1 MPIYKAPLEDV
12 NFLLNDVFQI
22 DRYDNLPGF
31 SDASADVREAI
42 LGEAAK
48 LSEEVLQPLNRVGD
62 LEGCIRHD
70 DGSVTTPKG
79 FKEAYKQVA
88 EGGWL
93 GLSAPAE
100 YGGQGLP
107 VTLSQAVTEFQ
118 CSANMAFSMYPGL
131 TMGATAALIVHG
143 KPEQKNIFVPKMV
156 AGEWTGTMNLTE
168 PQCGTD
174 LGLLRTKAVKQADGS
189 YKITG
194 TKIFISAGEHDLTEN
209 IIHLVL
215 ARIEG
220 APAGIKG
227 VSLFVV
233 PKFLVNADGSL
244 GARNGVTCGSIEH
257 KMGIHGNSTCVMN
270 YDGATGWLIGEE
282 NKGMQ
287 GMFVMMNEARLG
299 VGVQGLAQSEVA
311 YQNAVA
317 YARDRLQGRSL
328 TGAKA
333 PDKPA
338 DPIIVHPDV
347 RRMLLTIRAFNEA
360 AARLVVWTALKSDVA
375 HRSSDPKDRQEA
387 DDHMGLM
394 TPVMKGVLTDVG
406 FSNAVLAQQMYGGHG
421 YIAEQGMEQFVRDA
435 RIAMI
440 YEGANGIQALDLVGR
455 KLPRDGG
462 RAVMAFFGEVA
473 AFAKDHGADEAM
485 KPYVA
490 AAHDRRSG
498 HLQQATTWLM
508 QNAMMKPD
516 NAGAAATD
524 YMQLFGLVT
533 FAFMWARMAKVAQDK
548 IAAGGATP
556 VSDHQ
561 ARHRPFLH
569 GADAAGNRA
578 ASCAHPDRMRDHHGI
593 GGGSVLTGD
602 ILPAALRD
610 LRA

>member
-1 MPIYKAPLEDV
+1 MPIYKAPVEDV
-12 NFLLNDVFQI
+12 SFLLNDVFQI

-31 SDASADVREAI
+31 TDASADVREAI

-79 FKEAYKQVA
+79 FKEAFKQVA

-118 CSANMAFSMYPGL
+118 SSANMAFSMYGGL
-131 TMGATAALIVHG
+131 TMGATAALMVHG
-143 KPEQKNIFVPKMV
+143 KPEQKKMFVPKMV

-194 TKIFISAGEHDLTEN
+194 TKIFISAGEHDLADN

-233 PKFLVNADGSL
+233 PKILVNADGSL

-299 VGVQGLAQSEVA
+299 VAVQGLAQSEVA

-328 TGAKA
+328 TGA
-333 PDKPA
+333 
-338 DPIIVHPDV
+338 
-347 RRMLLTIRAFNEA
+347 
-360 AARLVVWTALKSDVA
+360 
-375 HRSSDPKDRQEA
+375 
-387 DDHMGLM
+387 
-394 TPVMKGVLTDVG
+394 
-406 FSNAVLAQQMYGGHG
+406 
-421 YIAEQGMEQFVRDA
+421 
-435 RIAMI
+435 
-440 YEGANGIQALDLVGR
+440 EGAGQAGR
-455 KLPRDGG
+455 SDHRASRRAPHAAHHPRLQRGGARHGGVDRAEERRRPPLQRSQGPPGG
-462 RAVMAFFGEVA
+462 RRS
-473 AFAKDHGADEAM
+473 HGADDAGHEGRA
-485 KPYVA
+485 
-490 AAHDRRSG
+490 DRCRIFQRG
-498 HLQQATTWLM
+498 
-508 QNAMMKPD
+508 
-516 NAGAAATD
+516 AGAAD
-524 YMQLFGLVT
+524 VWRPRLY
-533 FAFMWARMAKVAQDK
+533 RR
-548 IAAGGATP
+548 
-556 VSDHQ
+556 
-561 ARHRPFLH
+561 ARH
-569 GADAAGNRA
+569 GAVRA
-578 ASCAHPDRMRDHHGI
+578 RCAHRH
-593 GGGSVLTGD
+593 
-602 ILPAALRD
+602 D
-610 LRA
+610 L

>member
-1 MPIYKAPLEDV
+1 MPTYRAPLEDV
-12 NFLLNDVFQI
+12 RFLLNDVFQI

-62 LEGCIRHD
+62 LEGCVRHD

-79 FKEAYKQVA
+79 FKAAFAKLA

-107 VTLSQAVTEFQ
+107 VTLTQVVTEFL
-118 CSANMAFSMYPGL
+118 SAANMAFSMYGGL
-131 TMGATAALIVHG
+131 TQGATAALLVHG
-143 KPEQKNIFVPKMV
+143 RPEQKAMFVPKMV
-156 AGEWTGTMNLTE
+156 AGQWTGTMNLTE

-174 LGLLRTKAVKQADGS
+174 LGLLRTRAVKQADGS

-233 PKFLVNADGSL
+233 PKILVNPDGSL
-244 GARNGVTCGSIEH
+244 GARNGVSCGSIEH

-299 VGVQGLAQSEVA
+299 VAVQGLAQSEVA
-311 YQNAVA
+311 YQNAVD
-317 YARDRLQGRSL
+317 YARDRLQGRALS
-328 TGAKA
+328 GPQA

-347 RRMLLTIRAFNEA
+347 RRALLTIRAFNEA
-360 AARLVVWTALKSDVA
+360 ARAMVVWTSLKSDVA
-375 HRSSDPKDRQEA
+375 HRSSDPRDREAA

-406 FSNAVLAQQMYGGHG
+406 FSNTVLAQQMYGGHG
-421 YIAEQGMEQFVRDA
+421 YIAENGMEQFVRDA

-455 KLPRDGG
+455 KLPRNGG
-462 RAVMAFFGEVA
+462 RAVMSFFGEVA
-473 AFAKDHGADEAM
+473 AFAREHGADEAM
-485 KPYVA
+485 MPYVSA
-490 AAHDRRSG
+490 LSTALG

-508 QNAMMKPD
+508 QNAMAKPD

-524 YMQLFGLVT
+524 YMQLFGLV
-533 FAFMWARMAKVAQDK
+533 AFGYMWARMVKVAQDK
-548 IAAGGATP
+548 IAGSGATP
-556 VSDHQ
+556 YLTTKLVTGRFFMERMLPETALHL
-561 ARHRPFLH
+561 ARIQTGSATTMEL
-569 GADAAGNRA
+569 AAEA
-578 ASCAHPDRMRDHHGI
+578 F
-593 GGGSVLTGD
+593 
-602 ILPAALRD
+602 
-610 LRA
+610 